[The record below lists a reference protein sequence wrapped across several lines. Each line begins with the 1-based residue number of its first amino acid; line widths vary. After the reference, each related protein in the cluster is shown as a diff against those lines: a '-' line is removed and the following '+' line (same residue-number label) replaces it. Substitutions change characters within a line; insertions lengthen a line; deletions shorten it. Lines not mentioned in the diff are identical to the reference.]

1 VGRHW
6 LDWRR
11 RHRARDAGIALVSSV
26 RRWHAG
32 CAAGLERLGHPAEVG
47 GEPGRAL
54 GRPAWTW
61 ARPAGGA
68 GVALWLKAD
77 DAQALHD
84 KLAAAGVRIVTDP
97 ADGPFGRQ
105 FAFADPEGYL
115 ITVHDLA

>member
-1 VGRHW
+1 M
-6 LDWRR
+6 
-11 RHRARDAGIALVSSV
+11 
-26 RRWHAG
+26 
-32 CAAGLERLGHPAEVG
+32 ERLGHPAEVG

-54 GRPAWTW
+54 GRPGSPPAPSCSPPRRSRSPSPGRRPAWTW

-77 DAQALHD
+77 DAQAPHD
-84 KLAAAGVRIVTDP
+84 KLAAAGVRIVTAP

-105 FAFADPEGYL
+105 FALADPEGYL

>member
-1 VGRHW
+1 MIASRSRPTTCCVPRA
-6 LDWRR
+6 WRLI
-11 RHRARDAGIALVSSV
+11 RAA
-26 RRWHAG
+26 
-32 CAAGLERLGHPAEVG
+32 
-47 GEPGRAL
+47 
-54 GRPAWTW
+54 

-68 GVALWLKAD
+68 AALWLKAD

-84 KLAAAGVRIVTDP
+84 KLAAAGVRIVTAP

>member
-1 VGRHW
+1 MRG
-6 LDWRR
+6 
-11 RHRARDAGIALVSSV
+11 AL
-26 RRWHAG
+26 R
-32 CAAGLERLGHPAEVG
+32 GLERLGHPAEVG
-47 GEPGRAL
+47 GEAARWGGPAPRPAPSSSPPRRSRSPSPGRRL
-54 GRPAWTW
+54 AWTW

-84 KLAAAGVRIVTDP
+84 KLAAAGVRIVTAP

-105 FAFADPEGYL
+105 FALADPEGYL